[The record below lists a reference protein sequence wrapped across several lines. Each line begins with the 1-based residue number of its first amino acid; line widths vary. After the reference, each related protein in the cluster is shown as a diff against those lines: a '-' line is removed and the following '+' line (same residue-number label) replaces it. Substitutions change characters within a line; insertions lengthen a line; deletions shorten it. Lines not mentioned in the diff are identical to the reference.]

1 MVVRGSMERN
11 ELIYDWN
18 AAAGPA
24 FPPGTKVQLDDE
36 TLRDGL
42 QNPSVRQPSVE
53 EKIEIL
59 HLMEALGIDSA
70 DIGFPGVG
78 ARAAADVEALAREI
92 VVSRMK
98 VRPNCAARILEEDI
112 RPILKISEQAG
123 VPIEV
128 AMFTGSSPIRRLV
141 EDWTVDHLQRATE
154 AAVSFAVSR
163 GLPVMYVTEDT
174 TRADPETLKRLYTT
188 AIRCGAR
195 SITLC
200 DTAGHAV
207 PQGAYN
213 LVRFAHEEIIKPS
226 RAPIRLDWHGHC
238 DRGLAVANSLAAV
251 AAGAN
256 QIHAAANS
264 LGERVGNTPME
275 LLLVNLRLAGLVKQ
289 DLSRLKEYCEK
300 VAQATHTSIPAN
312 YPVVGS
318 DAFRT
323 ATGIHAAAILK
334 ASRGNDAMLADTIY
348 SGVPAHLFGLEQ
360 CIEIGPLSGRSN
372 VVYWL
377 ERRGLAVNE
386 EAVSRILEAAKKS
399 STVLTESEI
408 RRLYAEGGSV

>member
-1 MVVRGSMERN
+1 MERS

-18 AAAGPA
+18 AAAGPVV
-24 FPPGTKVQLDDE
+24 PPGTRVQLDDE

-59 HLMEALGIDSA
+59 HLMEALNIDSA

-92 VVSRMK
+92 VASRMK
-98 VRPNCAARILEEDI
+98 VRPNCAARTLEDDI
-112 RPILKISEQAG
+112 RPILKISEQVGA
-123 VPIEV
+123 PIEV

-141 EDWTVDHLQRATE
+141 EDWTVDHLQRTTE
-154 AAVSFAVSR
+154 AAVRFAVSR

-195 SITLC
+195 AITLC
-200 DTAGHAV
+200 DTVGHIV
-207 PQGAYN
+207 PQGAYH
-213 LVRFAHEEIIKPS
+213 LVRFACEEIIKPS
-226 RAPIRLDWHGHC
+226 GASIRLDWHGHC

-275 LLLVNLRLAGLVKQ
+275 LLLVNLRLAGLVEQ

-300 VAQATHTSIPAN
+300 VAQATRTSIPAN

-334 ASRGNDAMLADTIY
+334 ASRRNDAMLAHTIY

-377 ERRGLAVNE
+377 QRRGLAASE
-386 EAVSRILEAAKKS
+386 KAVSRILEAAKKS
-399 STVLTESEI
+399 STILTESEI
-408 RRLYAEGGSV
+408 RRLYAEGGSA